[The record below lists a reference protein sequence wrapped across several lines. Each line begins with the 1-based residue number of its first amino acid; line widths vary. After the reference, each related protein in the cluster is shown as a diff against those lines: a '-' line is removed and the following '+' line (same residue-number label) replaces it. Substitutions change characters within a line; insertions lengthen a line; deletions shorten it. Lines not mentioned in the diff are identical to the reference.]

1 MNNELI
7 SNEDLLV
14 PDKRRYFQS
23 LLSLG
28 AECGAIKEAAVKE
41 IQQQYF
47 LLAYGQ
53 CELYAG
59 QGTYSIG
66 TDVFQSILQSIVY
79 IISLKLKSLNSP
91 KAAIKLLNASPIDEI
106 YYGGKAILEMM
117 LKKIAEYND
126 EILHG
131 GYSVS
136 NYIFHQS
143 QIEGVAAY
151 VKKYDCVCAADKEPE
166 FLSYPLYNLPKDVY
180 GIEYVLKYEEAVL
193 FETRFMRLFDHS
205 NVDELLGEAAKMSA
219 VAVYD
224 MTDNLYVYVLLHALL
239 NEILNKNSERL
250 VLESDEAGRIKAYIN
265 SLSYEELVS
274 VLREALD
281 ALSKRYGISEEV
293 YSYAQKSIEPLSNE
307 LKLENGIRMNRL
319 IITEQYE
326 ENNLNFDT
334 SLSREDFEFVAECV
348 NTSDGDDKLDVIAY
362 NIKTLSEFE
371 MLTERCGLES
381 EFILACFNKIEGTLL
396 SDILQKYLNTG
407 SKNKNGEISEAVRQY
422 TASLGG
428 TDK

>member
-7 SNEDLLV
+7 SNEDLIV
-14 PDKRRYFQS
+14 PNKRRYFQS
-23 LLSLG
+23 ILSLG
-28 AECGAIKEAAVKE
+28 TESGAIKEEDVRK

-79 IISLKLKSLNSP
+79 IISLKLKSFNSP
-91 KAAIKLLNASPIDEI
+91 KAAIKLLNESPIDEI
-106 YYGGKAILEMM
+106 YYGGKAMLEMM

-131 GYSVS
+131 GYMVS
-136 NYIFHQS
+136 NYIFRQS

-166 FLSYPLYNLPKDVY
+166 FLSYPVYNFPEDSY
-180 GIEYVLKYEEAVL
+180 GIEYVLKYEEAAL
-193 FETRFMRLFDHS
+193 FETRFMRIFDHS
-205 NVDELLGEAAKMSA
+205 NVDELLGEAAKMDA
-219 VAVYD
+219 ATVYD
-224 MTDNLYVYVLLHALL
+224 MTDNLYVYVLLHSLL

-250 VLESDEAGRIKAYIN
+250 VLESYEAERVKAYIK
-265 SLSYEELVS
+265 SLSLQELVS

-281 ALSKRYGISEEV
+281 ALSKRYGISEDV

-307 LKLENGIRMNRL
+307 LKLENGIRMNQL

-326 ENNLNFDT
+326 ENSLSFDT
-334 SLSREDFEFVAECV
+334 SLSREDFEFVAECLK
-348 NTSDGDDKLDVIAY
+348 TSDGDDKLDVIAY
-362 NIKTLSEFE
+362 NIKTLAEFE
-371 MLTERCGLES
+371 MLAERCGLES
-381 EFILACFNKIEGTLL
+381 DFIIACFNKIERPLL
-396 SDILQKYLNTG
+396 SDILQKYLSSDG
-407 SKNKNGEISEAVRQY
+407 ENKSGEISKAVRQY
-422 TASLGG
+422 SATLGG
-428 TDK
+428 NR